1 MKSLVRP
8 RAVVAQVL
16 RGGLLCALAWAG
28 AAGAAEQDQGGMFA
42 KLTPAYKDRVF
53 MRLNYVY
60 VNVKTD
66 SKDAYDVTG
75 PVLAKGDIVKY
86 LGDGSGF
93 VSRYLTN
100 EFDNELVTGDGD
112 LIVNKYQEIGDN
124 LDAAMASDAAAGIRG
139 AGLGLGT
146 PTGLKARSGSAGT
159 PAISLGVFLDE
170 DRKWLM
176 EAFLLAAP
184 LKLSVYGDGQKV
196 LGGPNGINGKKILTT
211 DMLPPTA
218 LLGRYFGD
226 KNARFRPYLGVGA
239 SYAIFFNTKAT
250 QFLNQFQGG
259 ANPGDTTVTTKNA
272 FGIGPF
278 VGFQANWDD
287 DWHASLNIGQIRLKS
302 EATLITRNTTIE
314 SGADVLTHY
323 GDNAV
328 TRVVRVGENNYQF
341 VDPDTGLHIGTT
353 TAVMRDL
360 ARAKGLA
367 NSGTFVRKQENKF
380 TNTIFML
387 SVGRKF

>member
-86 LGDGSGF
+86 LGSGSGYA
-93 VSRYLTN
+93 SRYLSN
-100 EFDNELVTGDGD
+100 ALDNDPVTGDADSSNLYD
-112 LIVNKYQEIGDN
+112 LLIGAALDDA
-124 LDAAMASDAAAGIRG
+124 LDADGVT
-139 AGLGLGT
+139 GLGT
-146 PTGLKARSGSAGT
+146 PRGLKARSSSAGT

-196 LGGPNGINGKKILTT
+196 TGGPNGINGKKILTT
-211 DMLPPTA
+211 DMLPPTV

-226 KNARFRPYLGVGA
+226 KNAKFRPYLGVGA

-278 VGFQANWDD
+278 VGFQANLND
-287 DWHASLNIGQIRLKS
+287 DWHASLNVGQIKLKS

-314 SGADVLTHY
+314 TGADVLTHY
-323 GDNAV
+323 GSNAAE
-328 TRVVRVGENNYQF
+328 RVVEISEREFQF
-341 VDPDTGLHIGTT
+341 IDPDTGLRIGTT
-353 TAVMRDL
+353 TATMRDL

>member
-28 AAGAAEQDQGGMFA
+28 AAGAAEQEGGMFA

-60 VNVKTD
+60 ANVKTD
-66 SKDAYDVTG
+66 SKEAYDITG
-75 PVLAKGDIVKY
+75 PVVAKGDIVKY
-86 LGDGSGF
+86 LGVGSGF
-93 VSRYLTN
+93 VSRYLDAETGGVGVPPSAITEN
-100 EFDNELVTGDGD
+100 DYDLVGDS
-112 LIVNKYQEIGDN
+112 
-124 LDAAMASDAAAGIRG
+124 LDAAMNRDAANGVQG
-139 AGLGLGT
+139 AAIGLGA
-146 PTGLKARSGSAGT
+146 PHGLKARSGSAGT
-159 PAISLGVFLDE
+159 PAISVWVYLDD

-184 LKLSVYGDGQKV
+184 LKLSVYGEGQKIT
-196 LGGPNGINGKKILTT
+196 GGPNGINGKKILTT
-211 DMLPPTA
+211 EMLPPTV

-226 KNARFRPYLGVGA
+226 KNATFRPYLGVGA

-250 QFLNQFQGG
+250 QLLNQFQGG

-287 DWHASLNIGQIRLKS
+287 DWHASLNVGQIKLKS
-302 EATLITRNTTIE
+302 EATLITRNTTIVT
-314 SGADVLTHY
+314 GADVLSHY
-323 GDNAV
+323 GPEVARRI
-328 TRVVRVGENNYQF
+328 RVSETLF
-341 VDPDTGLHIGTT
+341 SWIDPDTGLPIGVT
-353 TAVMRDL
+353 TATMRDL
-360 ARAKGLA
+360 ARAKGLT

>member
-28 AAGAAEQDQGGMFA
+28 AASAAEQDQGGIFA

-60 VNVKTD
+60 ANVKTE
-66 SKDAYDVTG
+66 SKEAYDVTG
-75 PVLAKGDIVKY
+75 PVVAKGDIVKY
-86 LGDGSGF
+86 LGVGSGY
-93 VSRYLTN
+93 VSRYVTVTN
-100 EFDNELVTGDGD
+100 DPVDEDTYDTVGS
-112 LIVNKYQEIGDN
+112 N
-124 LDAAMASDAAAGIRG
+124 LDLAMERDATAGVQG

-146 PTGLKARSGSAGT
+146 PHGLKARSGSAGT
-159 PAISLGVFLDE
+159 PAISVGVFLDE

-184 LKLSVYGDGQKV
+184 LKLSVYGDGQK
-196 LGGPNGINGKKILTT
+196 LTGGPNGINGKKILTT
-211 DMLPPTA
+211 DMLPPTV

-259 ANPGDTTVTTKNA
+259 ANPGDTTVTSKNA

-278 VGFQANWDD
+278 VGFQANLND
-287 DWHASLNIGQIRLKS
+287 DWHASLNVGQIKLKS

-314 SGADVLTHY
+314 TGADVLTHY
-323 GDNAV
+323 GAKV
-328 TRVVRVGENNYQF
+328 AQRVVVTSENLF
-341 VDPDTGLHIGTT
+341 DWIDPDTGLPIGVT
-353 TAVMRDL
+353 TATMRDL
-360 ARAKGLA
+360 ARAKGLT

>member
-60 VNVKTD
+60 ANVKTD
-66 SKDAYDVTG
+66 SKEAYDVTG
-75 PVLAKGDIVKY
+75 LVVAKGDIVKY
-86 LGDGSGF
+86 LGTDSGYA
-93 VSRYLTN
+93 SRYLSN
-100 EFDNELVTGDGD
+100 EFDNDPVTGDD
-112 LIVNKYQEIGDN
+112 DFANQYQLIGELLDN
-124 LDAAMASDAAAGIRG
+124 GLDDDGVT
-139 AGLGLGT
+139 GLGT
-146 PTGLKARSGSAGT
+146 PKGLKARSGSAGT
-159 PAISLGVFLDE
+159 PAISLGVYLDE
-170 DRKWLM
+170 GRKWLL
-176 EAFLLAAP
+176 EAFVLAAP
-184 LKLSVYGDGQKV
+184 LKLSVYGDGQKIT
-196 LGGPNGINGKKILTT
+196 GGPNGINGKKILTT

-278 VGFQANWDD
+278 VGFQANFDD
-287 DWHASLNIGQIRLKS
+287 DWHASLNVGQIKLKS

-314 SGADVLTHY
+314 TGADVLTHY
-323 GDNAV
+323 GSNVVD
-328 TRVVRVGENNYQF
+328 RVVGISEREYRF
-341 VDPDTGLHIGTT
+341 YDPDTGLRIGTT
-353 TAVMRDL
+353 TATMRDL

>member
-8 RAVVAQVL
+8 RSVVAQLL
-16 RGGLLCALAWAG
+16 RSGLLCALAVAG
-28 AAGAAEQDQGGMFA
+28 VASASEQVQGGMFA

-60 VNVKTD
+60 AHIKTE
-66 SKDAYDVTG
+66 SKDAYDITG
-75 PVLAKGDIVKY
+75 PVVAKGDIVKY
-86 LGDGSGF
+86 LGSGSGY
-93 VSRYLTN
+93 VSRYVTV
-100 EFDNELVTGDGD
+100 DGDPITGDAD
-112 LIVNKYQEIGDN
+112 SDN
-124 LDAAMASDAAAGIRG
+124 LYDTIGASLDSALTRDAAAGVRG
-139 AGLGLGT
+139 ASVGLGT
-146 PTGLKARSGSAGT
+146 PSGLKARSGSAGT
-159 PAISLGVFLDE
+159 PAISLGVYLDE

-196 LGGPNGINGKKILTT
+196 TGGANGINGKKILTT
-211 DMLPPTA
+211 DMLPPTV

-226 KNARFRPYLGVGA
+226 KNAMFRPYLGLGA

-250 QFLNQFQGG
+250 PFLNEFQGG

-278 VGFQANWDD
+278 VGFQANLDE
-287 DWHASLNIGQIRLKS
+287 DWHASLNVGQIKLKS
-302 EATLITRNTTIE
+302 EATLITRNTTIVT
-314 SGADVLTHY
+314 GADVLTHY
-323 GDNAV
+323 GSNAV
-328 TRVVRVGENNYQF
+328 QRVVRISERDFQF
-341 VDPDTGLHIGTT
+341 YDPDTGLLVGTT
-353 TAVMRDL
+353 TATMQDL
-360 ARAKGLA
+360 ARAKGLS